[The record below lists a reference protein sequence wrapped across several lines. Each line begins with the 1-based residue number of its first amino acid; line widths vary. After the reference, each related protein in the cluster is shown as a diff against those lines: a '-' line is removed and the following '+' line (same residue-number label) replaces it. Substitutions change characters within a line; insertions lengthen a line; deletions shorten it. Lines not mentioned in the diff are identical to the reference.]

1 MDPTSRHPHWCCTR
15 GLFFSRLE
23 LVASG
28 RRHLSSWSRPS
39 GCRETGPGSCRGT
52 GRHPFERPPGYLCF
66 CFHLGEFFARAMQ
79 EHHRL
84 EAAGV
89 DAVANFA
96 KLWAELFLRARRSPK
111 LAFSV
116 TLSNG
121 KILSGKLHEVFRNDL
136 RLEGKCV
143 DLESA
148 NRQLA
153 IAPSQRRLSV
163 ITVKNPKTG
172 RPSSAP

>member
-1 MDPTSRHPHWCCTR
+1 M
-15 GLFFSRLE
+15 
-23 LVASG
+23 
-28 RRHLSSWSRPS
+28 
-39 GCRETGPGSCRGT
+39 
-52 GRHPFERPPGYLCF
+52 
-66 CFHLGEFFARAMQ
+66 
-79 EHHRL
+79 
-84 EAAGV
+84 
-89 DAVANFA
+89 
-96 KLWAELFLRARRSPK
+96 RARRSPN

-121 KILSGKLHEVFRNDL
+121 KILSGKLREVFRDDL

-153 IAPSQRRLSV
+153 VAPSQRHLSV